1 MAPILRVKALWTGF
15 NGAPGYSVF
24 HFRDFTTG
32 EDGFPADSEAL
43 AAAQKVTTF
52 FDTFKGYI
60 PRVASIRVESEL
72 ELIEETTGQMID
84 IVSITAPAAV
94 SGGALSA
101 TTYSA
106 ASGAV
111 VNWRTQGVRN
121 GRRVRGRTFI
131 VPLAGDAYENNG
143 TLASA
148 ALTQLRTAADALIAP
163 GTSPDLGVWA
173 RPTSAGASD
182 GNWFVANS
190 AFVPDMAAVLR
201 SRRD

>member
-1 MAPILRVKALWTGF
+1 MAPILRVKALWSGF

-32 EDGFPADSEAL
+32 EDGFPVEADAL
-43 AAAQKVTTF
+43 SAAQRVTTF
-52 FDTFKGYI
+52 FDTFKGYL
-60 PRVASIRVESEL
+60 PRVVTVRVEPEL
-72 ELIEETTGQMID
+72 ELIEESNGQMID
-84 IVSITAPAAV
+84 IVSITSPAAV
-94 SGGALSA
+94 TGGALAA

-121 GRRVRGRTFI
+121 GRRVRGRTFV
-131 VPLAGDAYENNG
+131 VPLASDAYESNG
-143 TLASA
+143 TLGTN
-148 ALTQLRTAADALIAP
+148 ALTQLRTAADALVNGA
-163 GTSPDLGVWA
+163 GSPDLGVWA
-173 RPTSAGASD
+173 RPTAPGASD